1 MTTTAE
7 TDLRTVRIAHS
18 PDSDDA
24 FMFYALTQGVLDTE
38 GLDVSH
44 VLNDIET
51 LNQAAF
57 AGTYEITAISFH
69 AYAHLHDR
77 YRIMP
82 SGASFGDGYGPVIV
96 CRGGLAPA
104 DLAGKR
110 VAVPGALTTATLTL
124 GLWCRAHGIEVE
136 TALVPFDRIL
146 DVVASGEYDAGVV
159 IHEGQLTYGDEG
171 LALVDDLGAWWQR
184 DTGLPLPLGCNAI
197 RRDLPEDVQRR
208 LCRLL
213 SQSIDYALDHRD
225 EALGYAIRYARGLE
239 DDLERSD
246 RFVGM
251 YVNEWTRGYGEVG
264 RRAVQDLLD
273 RAHHAGLIPQP
284 VVAEFVAA
292 E

>member
-1 MTTTAE
+1 M
-7 TDLRTVRIAHS
+7 
-18 PDSDDA
+18 
-24 FMFYALTQGVLDTE
+24 
-38 GLDVSH
+38 
-44 VLNDIET
+44 
-51 LNQAAF
+51 
-57 AGTYEITAISFH
+57 
-69 AYAHLHDR
+69 
-77 YRIMP
+77 
-82 SGASFGDGYGPVIV
+82 
-96 CRGGLAPA
+96 
-104 DLAGKR
+104 
-110 VAVPGALTTATLTL
+110 AVPGALTTATLTL

-146 DVVASGEYDAGVV
+146 DVVARGEYDAGVV

-171 LALVDDLGAWWQR
+171 LALVDDLGVWWQR
-184 DTGLPLPLGCNAI
+184 ETGLPLPLGCNAI
-197 RRDLPEDVQRR
+197 RRDLPEDLQRR

-225 EALGYAIRYARGLE
+225 EALGYAIQYARGLE

-273 RAHHAGLIPQP
+273 RAHLAGLIPQP
-284 VVAEFVAA
+284 VAAEFVDA